1 VVQPLWHCGTAGG
14 VFLGWREMKE
24 KLLEI
29 GGWLLLASLAIETR
43 WKRNQVME
51 LLSRNQHLSSNQPYK
66 EEIQI
71 NDPTVVSSNDNKPVI
86 I

>member
-1 VVQPLWHCGTAGG
+1 MGA
-14 VFLGWREMKE
+14 LGRREMKE

-51 LLSRNQHLSSNQPYK
+51 LLSSNQHLSRNQPDK
-66 EEIQI
+66 EEIPI
-71 NDPTVVSSNDNKPVI
+71 NIDPKVVSSNDNKTVI